1 MEKIYE
7 NLMKAYYTKGKIGN
21 VKPFDIKHAQKIA
34 HAVALSI
41 VNRERKCA

>member
-1 MEKIYE
+1 MEQIYE
-7 NLMKAYYTKGKIGN
+7 NLMRAYYKKGRIGK

-41 VNRERKCA
+41 FNRERKYA